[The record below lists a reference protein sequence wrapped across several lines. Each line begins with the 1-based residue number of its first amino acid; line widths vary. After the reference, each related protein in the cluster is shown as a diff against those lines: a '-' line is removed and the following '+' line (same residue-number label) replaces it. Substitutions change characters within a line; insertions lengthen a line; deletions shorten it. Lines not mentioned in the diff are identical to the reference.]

1 MASRS
6 GAVPPV
12 RSGLSIL
19 NALSMMESDD
29 EDDEQQVGFEAEAA
43 LVEAA
48 DVMAEV
54 EREMSDNRSTVLGNA
69 PTTAS
74 QLAGAFP
81 TQQLQYTHSS

>member
-54 EREMSDNRSTVLGNA
+54 EREMSDRSTVLGNA